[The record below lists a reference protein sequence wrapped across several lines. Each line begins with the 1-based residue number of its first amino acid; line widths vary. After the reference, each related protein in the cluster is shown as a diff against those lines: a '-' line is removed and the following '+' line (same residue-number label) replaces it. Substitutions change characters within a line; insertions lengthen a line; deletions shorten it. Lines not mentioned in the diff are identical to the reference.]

1 MCEFLVVLRVS
12 PPRRSAKKHFHFF
25 GAAYHGGIFMPAN
38 ASCTMVVRMSCS
50 DIFAAA
56 SFCIVPLRRLLFATT
71 EGCTRNLGLN
81 GLASALQTA
90 RLAYEVD
97 TPPLRTHALSLFVN
111 HRCRRTT
118 FYALMRFNSPRFI
131 CMGSAESDTR
141 VLAHAGL
148 HLLFYRPGSLACFW
162 TSLIPDRMHL
172 TRALHTHAQ
181 TSSQWT

>member
-1 MCEFLVVLRVS
+1 
-12 PPRRSAKKHFHFF
+12 
-25 GAAYHGGIFMPAN
+25 MPAN

-56 SFCIVPLRRLLFATT
+56 SFCIVPLWRLLFATT

-97 TPPLRTHALSLFVN
+97 TPPLRTRALSLFVN

-148 HLLFYRPGSLACFW
+148 HLLFTDRVRWPAAGLFHFRPRAPDTSAAHACSDILAMDLKLHSRKSCFCH
-162 TSLIPDRMHL
+162 TCSKHVL
-172 TRALHTHAQ
+172 TC
-181 TSSQWT
+181 SQFA